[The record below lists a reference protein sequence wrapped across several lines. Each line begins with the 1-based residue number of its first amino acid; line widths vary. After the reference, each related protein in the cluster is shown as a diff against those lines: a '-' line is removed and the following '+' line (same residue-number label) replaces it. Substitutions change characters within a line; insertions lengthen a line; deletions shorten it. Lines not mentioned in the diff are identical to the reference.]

1 MFQKLLI
8 AASIYLMIIIGLAL
22 YSRKGERTSKN
33 YLMAGSS
40 LGGLLGMFTFA
51 ASLFSTF
58 TLMGMPD
65 FFRVH
70 GVGAWIF
77 LAFSDALMVFGVIW
91 FGYYLRKSVK
101 ESQHEYLGMAG
112 FMEQRFQSK
121 WVGYL
126 MFLGVFIFLVPY
138 VAIQIRGISIFLNQV
153 FPDALPLWVWAVGLV
168 VVMLVYSELGGLK
181 AIIYSDILQG
191 ILLLIVVWIIGVF
204 CLKSLGGIEA
214 MFDQVEAKNDKLLS
228 VPGPNGLFTLQF
240 FIGSAM
246 GIMLLPFSQ
255 PHISTRIMIMKDNKS
270 LYRMALGLGFFAIL
284 VILPTAFIGMYG
296 AINYADL
303 SPAEFLGKTLIND
316 QSEIIAVLVTIGLIA
331 AAISTSDSLL
341 FALGGELRSL
351 LKGEDKQ
358 MVNIARIAIV
368 FFGVVCLIFAL
379 LSNDQLVLLARTSFA
394 GTSILAPLIF
404 TGILVKNPALH
415 KWLAI
420 PTLIGLLLFVCSSLG
435 VLPKVYF
442 GIRAEIMIP
451 IVLGLIAFMTVFI
464 LPKD

>member
-464 LPKD
+464 LPND